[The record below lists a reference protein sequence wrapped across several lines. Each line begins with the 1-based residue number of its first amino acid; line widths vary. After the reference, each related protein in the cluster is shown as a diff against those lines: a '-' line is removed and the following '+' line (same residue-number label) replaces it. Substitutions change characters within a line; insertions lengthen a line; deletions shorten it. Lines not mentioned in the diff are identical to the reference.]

1 MIKGEKIRFDIYNIL
16 YSIYKFN
23 KALNNQ
29 DIQKIINKHNK
40 RDIAFL
46 NNVVLNSMRF
56 HLHTTKIIQRYIKKK
71 IKDKEKILLISSI
84 TQIVFLDFKEY
95 AVINCTVEIAK
106 KLKIFHGLINATLKN
121 ISKDKQK
128 LKYVSIKY
136 DDLPTWFK
144 EKTSSFTIDQKK
156 NFLNNFN
163 KEPSLHIVF
172 KNKEGL
178 KNFEESIFKTSDI
191 SGFIAKKNQITKIK
205 SFLKGDW
212 WVQDFSS
219 FFPLQ
224 NIQVEKENGKFL
236 DACAAPGGKSFQL
249 LSKKYD
255 LILNDKSNYRIQ
267 ILKNNLKRLNFTAK
281 ILNYDF
287 IKFNEKEKF
296 DFIIL
301 DSPCSAV
308 GTIRKNPEIFFKSKG
323 PDFKELILLQ
333 EKMLIKA
340 AKLLNINGVILYM
353 VCSFLKNETEDQIN
367 NFLNLR
373 KDFKLFKFEMFNE
386 NIINKKLVSNNFMHT
401 LPDTIVNYNIDGY
414 FAAYLKK
421 II

>member
-71 IKDKEKILLISSI
+71 LKDKEKILLISSI

-136 DDLPTWFK
+136 DDLPSWFK

-224 NIQVEKENGKFL
+224 NIQVEKENRKFL

-255 LILNDKSNYRIQ
+255 LILNDKNNYRIQ

-323 PDFKELILLQ
+323 PDFKKLILLQ

>member
-56 HLHTTKIIQRYIKKK
+56 HLHTTKIMQRYIKKK
-71 IKDKEKILLISSI
+71 LKDKEKILLISSI

-191 SGFIAKKNQITKIK
+191 SGFLPKRNRITKIK

-224 NIQVEKENGKFL
+224 NIQVEKENRKFL

-255 LILNDKSNYRIQ
+255 LILNDKNNYRIQ

-323 PDFKELILLQ
+323 PDFKKLILLQ